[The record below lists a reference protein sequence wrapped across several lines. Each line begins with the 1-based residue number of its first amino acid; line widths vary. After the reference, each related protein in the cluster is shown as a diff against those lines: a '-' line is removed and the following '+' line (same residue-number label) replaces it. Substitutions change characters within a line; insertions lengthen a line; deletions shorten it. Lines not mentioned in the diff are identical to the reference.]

1 MLPQHPLHTPLLA
14 ILAATMMAALA
25 TSVANAQEL
34 QETPV
39 AADTTDGSESVA
51 PADTLAFMA
60 RDSVVVP
67 VRFRRLKPRTRLD
80 DAIADTIPSRT
91 YAFELTELLKDESA
105 SFLYDFSTYGWP
117 HMWSPFGLASASVG
131 LEWGDVELT
140 DLFTGRPRFEVVPLG
155 AMAAPRLSVGR
166 HDRLATVKLGTRP
179 FEQTTDPLTEF
190 RYQSGGGLQKV
201 TALHAQTRRVGSG
214 SGGLLNLLFWYRG
227 EATSGEYAGSRL
239 RRGRQVYGRLLYTR
253 SRWSLELSDMN
264 SRHPLQAHGGV
275 VPRDPNNFDSIYQ
288 RLGAQVIDE
297 LARRRTFRN
306 DLTARFVRY
315 IGDSSRLSLSAGRTS
330 ESLQYRRPGDTLEV
344 ASVRSFGV
352 LAQRFAFGANSV
364 TTEARGQITRTEAK
378 SDTLGFGSFVDRQLD
393 LKLIYEYGGAGIQAR
408 GSLGLDAR
416 SEGSDLT
423 SSLTVDVP
431 MGPASLKLNA
441 TTGRPASTVLERVG
455 FGAFVTTVGERVTER
470 SNHVSGRLSIRAGFL
485 DVSAVGAVTASTMWR
500 DLFGTGASDSVVHRF
515 GDGKLTVV
523 TLGAELGLRR
533 LAKRGFYLT
542 AAPSL
547 ISVANASSSD
557 LERYDASLPD
567 FYAVGRI
574 GARYLIFSGDL
585 DLNVYVRGRFW
596 SEFRSR
602 SLHTPT
608 GLLALPIQNSRPVE
622 ASAALD
628 LVVEGGVRVA
638 TLFLAYENF
647 LSGTSAVPGNLLV
660 PVYPLAE
667 QRLRFGVF
675 WPLSN

>member
-1 MLPQHPLHTPLLA
+1 
-14 ILAATMMAALA
+14 MAALA
-25 TSVANAQEL
+25 TNVANAQESDDA
-34 QETPV
+34 TV
-39 AADTTDGSESVA
+39 ATDTTANNGSAA
-51 PADTLAFMA
+51 PADSSALVAK
-60 RDSVVVP
+60 DSLVAP
-67 VRFRRLKPRTRLD
+67 LRFRASRARTGLD
-80 DAIADTIPSRT
+80 DALADTIPSRT
-91 YAFELTELLKDESA
+91 YAFELTELLKDEPG

-117 HMWSPFGLASASVG
+117 HAWSPFGLSHVNVG

-140 DLFTGRPRFEVVPLG
+140 DLFTGRPRYEVVPLG
-155 AMAAPRLSVGR
+155 AMAAPRLAIGR
-166 HDRLATVKLGTRP
+166 HDRLATVKVATRP

-201 TALHAQTRRVGSG
+201 TALHSQTRRISIG

-227 EATSGEYAGSRL
+227 EAASGEYPGSRL

-253 SRWSLELSDMN
+253 PRWSVELSDIN

-275 VPRDPNNFDSIYQ
+275 VPRDPNIFDSIYQ

-306 DLTARFVRY
+306 DLVARFVRY
-315 IGDSSRLSLSAGRTS
+315 MGDESRFSLAAGRSS
-330 ESLQYRRPGDTLEV
+330 ESLQYRRPGDTLKV

-352 LAQRFAFGANSV
+352 LTQRFVFGKNSV
-364 TTEARGQITRTEAK
+364 TSEARGQIIRTEAR
-378 SDTLGFGSFVDRQLD
+378 SDTLGFGSVLDRQLD
-393 LKLIYEYGGAGIQAR
+393 LKLIYEYGGVGMQAR
-408 GSLGLDAR
+408 GSVGLDAR

-423 SSLTVDVP
+423 SSLTVDLP
-431 MGPASLKLNA
+431 MGPASLKVDA
-441 TTGRPASTVLERVG
+441 TTGRAASTLIERVG
-455 FGAFVTTVGERVTER
+455 FGPFVTAVGERISQR
-470 SNHVSGRLSIRAGFL
+470 SNHVSGRLSIQAGFL
-485 DVSAVGAVTASTMWR
+485 DVSAIGAVTSSAMWR
-500 DLFGTGASDSVVHRF
+500 DLFGTATSDSVVHRS
-515 GDGKLTVV
+515 GTGRLTVV

-542 AAPSL
+542 AAPTL
-547 ISVANASSSD
+547 ISVANASGGD
-557 LERYDASLPD
+557 LERYDASLPN
-567 FYAVGRI
+567 FYAVGRL
-574 GARYLIFSGDL
+574 GARYLIFNGDL

-622 ASAALD
+622 PSAALD
-628 LVVEGGVRVA
+628 IVVEGGVRVA

-647 LSGTSAVPGNLLV
+647 LAGTSAVPGNLLV